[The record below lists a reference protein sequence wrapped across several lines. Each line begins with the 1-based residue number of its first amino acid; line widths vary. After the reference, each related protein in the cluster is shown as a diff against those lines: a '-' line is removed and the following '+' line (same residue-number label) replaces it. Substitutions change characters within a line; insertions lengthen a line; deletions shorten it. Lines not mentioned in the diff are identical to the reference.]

1 MNHPLGLKWKLAD
14 LDLQRSPQDIKLFW
28 ETALENLKKARDRV
42 AKRYDALRSE
52 AVFRVGD
59 LVLVKLHPQS
69 SRALRSLA
77 KLENKWSEPFLIV
90 KFLTRVT
97 VQLANPDTGV
107 LVRKAHVSQ
116 LNKYFCGD

>member
-1 MNHPLGLKWKLAD
+1 LG
-14 LDLQRSPQDIKLFW
+14 
-28 ETALENLKKARDRV
+28 NLNKARDRV

-52 AVFRVGD
+52 AVFKVGD

-69 SRALRSLA
+69 SKALRRSA
-77 KLENKWSEPFLIV
+77 KLENRWSEPLLIA
-90 KFLTRVT
+90 KFLTRIT

-116 LNKYFCGD
+116 LKRFFCAN